1 MAIGLSLQI
10 LDSYKIFDFY
20 PMTDQTFAASGSMT
34 VYPMPPAAGHVN
46 DSGVGGSNGSINVSC
61 AGPQNLPS
69 WGPTVGKALSNM
81 HGEFFVPSEL
91 YAIQYLR
98 NLLTIRGFKIMNI
111 DTLKAASIPNFN
123 QIEQ

>member
-46 DSGVGGSNGSINVSC
+46 DSGVGGSNGSIN
-61 AGPQNLPS
+61 
-69 WGPTVGKALSNM
+69 
-81 HGEFFVPSEL
+81 EFFVPSEL